1 MEQQPYEPDLEKL
14 FLASLGS
21 FGSLGSNTAG
31 IVQMFQNGVD
41 KKTLIGMTKRLI
53 KNFGNL
59 AEEAYEKEP
68 DWKRVFRGKYEI
80 ATKGEKTWFR
90 EYIKDYKF
98 SSEKSVGKKIKVGT
112 NWAGVVF
119 SGILNA
125 IDNYEEFGTT
135 KSKRFW
141 EETLLETAFEV
152 MEDITV
158 RAVVSVALTAIC
170 GGATVVAISAVTV
183 GVIWAIDVAN
193 GYITE
198 KSGGESKR
206 AAEAVSDFILDIGKT
221 KKGEESVMEN
231 LKAII
236 VFLLFWSIVIWC
248 ARIIKRKRDKQMME
262 FSEELPEM
270 ELVTDEE
277 ERKYICK
284 NMVEMGK
291 LENLFWGLVFLLNW
305 WTIVRA
311 IVEICQEWSNGIA
324 YELLEMSLLIAING
338 VIAENYKTTIKRKR
352 ICESGVVKKKIVH
365 IKSYRDFGYGST
377 EGVIEGKEGEIGIDL
392 NRDEDLPFKRDG
404 DMAMLVW
411 LENGENSLLPRMK
424 PKDESNKKE

>member
-1 MEQQPYEPDLEKL
+1 
-14 FLASLGS
+14 
-21 FGSLGSNTAG
+21 
-31 IVQMFQNGVD
+31 
-41 KKTLIGMTKRLI
+41 
-53 KNFGNL
+53 
-59 AEEAYEKEP
+59 
-68 DWKRVFRGKYEI
+68 
-80 ATKGEKTWFR
+80 
-90 EYIKDYKF
+90 
-98 SSEKSVGKKIKVGT
+98 
-112 NWAGVVF
+112 
-119 SGILNA
+119 
-125 IDNYEEFGTT
+125 
-135 KSKRFW
+135 
-141 EETLLETAFEV
+141 
-152 MEDITV
+152 
-158 RAVVSVALTAIC
+158 
-170 GGATVVAISAVTV
+170 
-183 GVIWAIDVAN
+183 
-193 GYITE
+193 
-198 KSGGESKR
+198 
-206 AAEAVSDFILDIGKT
+206 
-221 KKGEESVMEN
+221 MEN

-291 LENLFWGLVFLLNW
+291 VENLFWGSVFLFNW

-311 IVEICQEWSNGIA
+311 IVEICREWSNGIA

-338 VIAENYKTTIKRKR
+338 VIAENYRTIIEQKH
-352 ICESGVVKKKIVH
+352 ICEKGVVKKKIVH

-411 LENGENSLLPRMK
+411 LENDVCELLPRMK
-424 PKDESNKKE
+424 PKDESNVGEE

>member
-1 MEQQPYEPDLEKL
+1 
-14 FLASLGS
+14 
-21 FGSLGSNTAG
+21 
-31 IVQMFQNGVD
+31 
-41 KKTLIGMTKRLI
+41 
-53 KNFGNL
+53 
-59 AEEAYEKEP
+59 
-68 DWKRVFRGKYEI
+68 
-80 ATKGEKTWFR
+80 
-90 EYIKDYKF
+90 
-98 SSEKSVGKKIKVGT
+98 
-112 NWAGVVF
+112 
-119 SGILNA
+119 
-125 IDNYEEFGTT
+125 
-135 KSKRFW
+135 
-141 EETLLETAFEV
+141 
-152 MEDITV
+152 
-158 RAVVSVALTAIC
+158 
-170 GGATVVAISAVTV
+170 
-183 GVIWAIDVAN
+183 
-193 GYITE
+193 
-198 KSGGESKR
+198 
-206 AAEAVSDFILDIGKT
+206 
-221 KKGEESVMEN
+221 MEN

-365 IKSYRDFGYGST
+365 IKSYEKFDYGWP
-377 EGVIEGKEGEIGIDL
+377 EGVIDGKERELRIDL
-392 NRDEDLPFKRDG
+392 SPDAEKPFKRDG

>member
-1 MEQQPYEPDLEKL
+1 
-14 FLASLGS
+14 
-21 FGSLGSNTAG
+21 
-31 IVQMFQNGVD
+31 
-41 KKTLIGMTKRLI
+41 
-53 KNFGNL
+53 
-59 AEEAYEKEP
+59 
-68 DWKRVFRGKYEI
+68 
-80 ATKGEKTWFR
+80 
-90 EYIKDYKF
+90 
-98 SSEKSVGKKIKVGT
+98 
-112 NWAGVVF
+112 
-119 SGILNA
+119 
-125 IDNYEEFGTT
+125 
-135 KSKRFW
+135 
-141 EETLLETAFEV
+141 
-152 MEDITV
+152 
-158 RAVVSVALTAIC
+158 
-170 GGATVVAISAVTV
+170 
-183 GVIWAIDVAN
+183 
-193 GYITE
+193 
-198 KSGGESKR
+198 
-206 AAEAVSDFILDIGKT
+206 
-221 KKGEESVMEN
+221 MEN

-352 ICESGVVKKKIVH
+352 ICEIVH

>member
-1 MEQQPYEPDLEKL
+1 
-14 FLASLGS
+14 
-21 FGSLGSNTAG
+21 
-31 IVQMFQNGVD
+31 
-41 KKTLIGMTKRLI
+41 
-53 KNFGNL
+53 
-59 AEEAYEKEP
+59 
-68 DWKRVFRGKYEI
+68 
-80 ATKGEKTWFR
+80 
-90 EYIKDYKF
+90 
-98 SSEKSVGKKIKVGT
+98 
-112 NWAGVVF
+112 
-119 SGILNA
+119 
-125 IDNYEEFGTT
+125 
-135 KSKRFW
+135 
-141 EETLLETAFEV
+141 
-152 MEDITV
+152 
-158 RAVVSVALTAIC
+158 
-170 GGATVVAISAVTV
+170 
-183 GVIWAIDVAN
+183 
-193 GYITE
+193 
-198 KSGGESKR
+198 
-206 AAEAVSDFILDIGKT
+206 
-221 KKGEESVMEN
+221 MEN

-338 VIAENYKTTIKRKR
+338 VIAENHKTTIKRKR